1 MRFLGKHV
9 IAASFGLAAML
20 FISSCENKSS
30 ENGQGAAAGAAA
42 EKKPLAVT
50 KIEFE
55 KMEHDFGKIDQ
66 GQVVEHVFK
75 FKNVGD
81 NPLVVS
87 EARASCGC
95 TIPEWTRTPVQPG
108 GEGTIDVKYNSTG
121 RKGLIHKTVTVY
133 ANTEPKE
140 TVLNIN
146 AEVIEKLN
154 GPFKN

>member
-1 MRFLGKHV
+1 MRFLGKNV
-9 IAASFGLAAML
+9 IAAALGLAAVL
-20 FISSCENKSS
+20 FISSCEDKKSGDKMV
-30 ENGQGAAAGAAA
+30 EGMGTD
-42 EKKPLAVT
+42 KKPLALA

-55 KMEHDFGKIDQ
+55 TQEHDFGKIDQ
-66 GQVVEHVFK
+66 GQVVEYVFK

-95 TIPEWTRTPVQPG
+95 TIPEWTRTPIQPG
-108 GEGTIDVKYNSTG
+108 EEGKIDVKYDSKG

-140 TVLNIN
+140 TILNIQ

-154 GPFKN
+154 GPYKN